1 MTTCTKLIRR
11 SAVLARFCGAL
22 VATSIAS
29 AMAQRG
35 AFLMQAGLMA
45 LNNAIFFT
53 FWLVLFRHVPRIR
66 GYALPDMAV
75 LYGVVAAGVGLATAI
90 AGGAPKLA
98 QFIHE
103 GELDSVLSQPKPTL
117 LYAIGRRSIA
127 SGFGDVATGIVMIGL
142 SGIVGVSRIPVIVM
156 AVLASAIICTA
167 ACVLMNSIAFWLG
180 RMQMASRQLFE
191 SLITFS
197 LYPEPLFGGP
207 MRLLLFTL
215 IPAGFVGYLPAS
227 VVRAPSA
234 ALVLELAAAA
244 IVYCAAA
251 SFVFERGLRTYASG
265 SRFELNG

>member
-1 MTTCTKLIRR
+1 MIFIRR
-11 SAVLARFCGAL
+11 GASLVRFCRAL
-22 VATSIAS
+22 VSTAIAS
-29 AMAQRG
+29 ATAQRG
-35 AFLMQAGLMA
+35 AFLMQVGLMA

-53 FWLVLFRHVPRIR
+53 FWIALFHRVPRIR

-90 AGGAPKLA
+90 AGGAPRLA

-103 GELDSVLSQPKPTL
+103 GELDSLLSQPKPTL

-127 SGFGDVATGIVMIGL
+127 SGIGDVASGIAMISL
-142 SGIVGVSRIPVIVM
+142 SGLVGWSRLPVVVL
-156 AVLASAIICTA
+156 AVLVSAVVCTA
-167 ACVLMNSIAFWLG
+167 ACVLMNSIAFWFG

-207 MRLLLFTL
+207 IRLLLFTL
-215 IPAGFVGYLPAS
+215 IPAGFVGYVPAK

-234 ALVLELAAAA
+234 MLLLELAGAA

-251 SFVFERGLRTYASG
+251 SFVFERGLRAYSSG